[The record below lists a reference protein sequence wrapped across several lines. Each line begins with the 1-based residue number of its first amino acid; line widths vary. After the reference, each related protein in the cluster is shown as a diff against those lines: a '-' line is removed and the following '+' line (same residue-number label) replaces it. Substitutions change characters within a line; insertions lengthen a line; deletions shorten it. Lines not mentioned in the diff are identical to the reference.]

1 MTEIVKFRPEEI
13 DEAIEGLDGLRD
25 IIAPLLRRING
36 DGMGE
41 QDAQQFIRQL
51 TLAKHALIAMGDF
64 LEEKMTLMRA
74 HELAKAE
81 KDGRLVVLPPVS
93 ESASAFQKNL
103 DIFELSIAIKWAH
116 AAALMDENPEV
127 SHLFLLSEIA
137 LNEKLERLVN
147 AQPLSDQLA
156 HEEAEA
162 ALKKRED
169 QAHD

>member
-81 KDGRLVVLPPVS
+81 KDGRLVVLPVKIGDKIFRLFDGEIQDLLVS
-93 ESASAFQKNL
+93 NVIYRDGGSDACKILVECIPFHRSYWREDFGKT
-103 DIFELSIAIKWAH
+103 IFLTRK
-116 AAALMDENPEV
+116 
-127 SHLFLLSEIA
+127 
-137 LNEKLERLVN
+137 
-147 AQPLSDQLA
+147 
-156 HEEAEA
+156 EAEA
-162 ALKKRED
+162 ALKKREAD
-169 QAHD
+169 NEAN